1 MPNPVRPQ
9 AIARLIDQRLSRLE
23 VLCREAGV
31 PFYDDAGVDS
41 HLDRVLLAS
50 DFAYEGFCQEPQLLG
65 PDLVRLM
72 NDPRHADARTVP
84 FSMGLPDTEF
94 RSEIRRFRRRESIR
108 LIWRDVNDVD
118 KVETTLAGASVL
130 AEVCLELALRHAER
144 QLAERHG
151 QIRVASGE
159 VQRLV
164 VLALGKLGGGEL
176 NFSSDV
182 DLVLAYDEAGIAS
195 DGVRPID
202 AEVWYSRLSQH
213 LISLLADRTADGFAY
228 RVDLRLRPFGNVG
241 RIALS
246 FAAMEQYYQREG
258 RDWERYAWIKARPVA
273 GDKAAGARLLATLRP
288 FVFRRYFDYTAFAG
302 LREMKELIDAEVARK
317 DMAEHIKLGPGGI
330 REIEFIIQLLQLI
343 RGGREPALRVRGL
356 LPALSVCEQL
366 GLISARRARQLGEAY
381 RFLRRLENRVQ
392 MFADQQT
399 HELPADDTQRQR
411 IALALGHAQWST
423 LVEELDRHRAAVS
436 EEFDAVMA
444 PARQVRNA
452 ASTVAWN
459 AVWQQCTESGVD
471 VQAFADAGFDP
482 LQPVVGALESFL
494 ASPIL
499 RAAAVR

>member
-1 MPNPVRPQ
+1 
-9 AIARLIDQRLSRLE
+9 D
-23 VLCREAGV
+23 
-31 PFYDDAGVDS
+31 
-41 HLDRVLLAS
+41 
-50 DFAYEGFCQEPQLLG
+50 PQLLG

-72 NDPRHADARTVP
+72 NDPRHADARTAP
-84 FSMGLPDTEF
+84 FSLSLPDVEF

-108 LIWRDVNDVD
+108 LIWRDVNNVD

-151 QIRVASGE
+151 QIRLASGE

-195 DGVRPID
+195 DGARPID

-241 RIALS
+241 RVALS
-246 FAAMEQYYQREG
+246 FSAMEQYYQREG

-302 LREMKELIDAEVARK
+302 LREMKQLIDAEVARK
-317 DMAEHIKLGPGGI
+317 DMADHIKLGPGGI

-343 RGGREPALRVRGL
+343 RGGRESALRVRGL
-356 LPALSVCEQL
+356 LPALSVCEQ
-366 GLISARRARQLGEAY
+366 
-381 RFLRRLENRVQ
+381 
-392 MFADQQT
+392 
-399 HELPADDTQRQR
+399 
-411 IALALGHAQWST
+411 
-423 LVEELDRHRAAVS
+423 
-436 EEFDAVMA
+436 
-444 PARQVRNA
+444 
-452 ASTVAWN
+452 
-459 AVWQQCTESGVD
+459 
-471 VQAFADAGFDP
+471 
-482 LQPVVGALESFL
+482 
-494 ASPIL
+494 
-499 RAAAVR
+499 